1 MGAAT
6 PLGLAESTLTW
17 THPTGR
23 VPEKVLIV
31 ALGPTKLD
39 LLEMPTGHEP
49 PAVVMDVDEV
59 WGINAGCNHLAG
71 RVAYD
76 MLWVMDY
83 LEGEARRLPR
93 YGDLLRRWRD
103 RHQSPIMTS
112 QAGAW
117 AAESNIVE
125 YPLQW
130 VVDKV
135 GSVNAYFHN
144 SLPYLLAYALCI
156 GVRELV
162 IWGADYSHEA
172 SKRREEDRANAEYW
186 IGFCRAKGML
196 VWLPNT
202 TTLCNTSRGAY
213 FYGYRDLP
221 EIIDHA

>member
-1 MGAAT
+1 V
-6 PLGLAESTLTW
+6 
-17 THPTGR
+17 HPTGNN
-23 VPEKVLIV
+23 PQSVLIV

-39 LLEMPTGHEP
+39 LLEMTTGHEP
-49 PAVVMDVDEV
+49 PDVVMNCDEV

-83 LEGEARRLPR
+83 LDGEERRLPR
-93 YGDLLRRWRD
+93 YAGRIRQWRN
-103 RHQSPIMTS
+103 RHERPVMTS
-112 QAGAW
+112 QAGNW
-117 AAESNIVE
+117 ADEPHIHE

-130 VVDKV
+130 VADRV
-135 GSVNAYFHN
+135 GTANAYWHN
-144 SLPYLLAYALCI
+144 SLPYLLAYAWCI
-156 GVRELV
+156 GVQELV

-186 IGFCRAKGML
+186 IGFCRAKGMT

-221 EIIDHA
+221 EIRDNAKSTLD